1 MTDKVPINLMQLRR
15 KHFVPTKR
23 TEEYTQ
29 RLLRQLGLPDKAT
42 VGRLALGRSL
52 ADLSDLP
59 KLDESSSEG
68 VGKGIRGDTLFGDD
82 LAIWVALVVEHAAC
96 QGSLGGIDF
105 DTTVDLVLRH
115 WDRGMLLLWKDWR
128 ESDEG
133 LSKFL
138 ENLSQLASLPSVG
151 STGGSDSSGYNET
164 LARAST
170 DPIILRLGEIGIIS
184 GTKESAE
191 WTINSSGNAPH
202 IGIFGK
208 SRKGKTRT
216 AKDLMVQVR
225 KHGVPLLIID
235 PKGDLRDPTESAFL
249 RALGANIVCL
259 GREPIPLDVLACE
272 AGNEVR
278 TADGFMEALKGAVPQ
293 LGPKQLDTV
302 REITK
307 HLLAT
312 SDVVRFEDIVDAVD
326 MYYNKNDLRGDAMTA
341 SLHKLR
347 DYSLFEAILSPS
359 EFFKKTQVISVNE
372 VSDESLKF
380 AMLFVLDALLRF
392 LRGGPDAPMDRER
405 GTRALQVMLVIDEAR
420 RVMEVASASLINGL
434 VLECGSKG
442 LSCMFISQSPDHMD
456 RASDDIIEQLEV
468 VASFE
473 ADVSP
478 KSTKRM
484 FRAGAR
490 PRDIQQLELG
500 HLLAKFPGEA
510 DPVVVKAWEP

>member
-1 MTDKVPINLMQLRR
+1 M
-15 KHFVPTKR
+15 
-23 TEEYTQ
+23 
-29 RLLRQLGLPDKAT
+29 
-42 VGRLALGRSL
+42 S
-52 ADLSDLP
+52 
-59 KLDESSSEG
+59 
-68 VGKGIRGDTLFGDD
+68 
-82 LAIWVALVVEHAAC
+82 
-96 QGSLGGIDF
+96 
-105 DTTVDLVLRH
+105 
-115 WDRGMLLLWKDWR
+115 LLWKDWQ
-128 ESDEG
+128 ESSEG
-133 LSKFL
+133 LSNFL
-138 ENLSQLASLPSVG
+138 ANLSQLASLPAVTSI
-151 STGGSDSSGYNET
+151 SASDGALPNEA
-164 LARAST
+164 LAHAST
-170 DPIILRLGEIGIIS
+170 DPVVLRLGEIGIIS
-184 GTKESAE
+184 ETRETAE

-225 KHGVPLLIID
+225 EHNVPLLIID
-235 PKGDLRDPTESAFL
+235 PKGDLRDPSESAFL

-259 GREPIPLDVLACE
+259 GREPIPLDVLACG

-293 LGPKQLDTV
+293 LGPKQLDTI

-307 HLLAT
+307 HLLSSAE
-312 SDVVRFEDIVDAVD
+312 VVRFEDIVDAVD
-326 MYYNKNDLRGDAMTA
+326 THYKKNDLRGDALTA

-347 DYSLFEAILSPS
+347 DYSLFEPILSPS

-405 GTRALQVMLVIDEAR
+405 GTRALQLMLVIDEAR

-490 PRDIQQLELG
+490 PGDIQHLELG
-500 HLLAKFPGEA
+500 HLLAKFPGKAE
-510 DPVVVKAWEP
+510 PVVVKAWEP

>member
-1 MTDKVPINLMQLRR
+1 MSDKVPINLMQLRR

-59 KLDESSSEG
+59 RLDESSSEG

-82 LAIWVALVVEHAAC
+82 LAIWVALVVEHAAY
-96 QGSLGGIDF
+96 QGNPNGIDF
-105 DTTVDLVLRH
+105 ETIVDLIRRH
-115 WDRGMLLLWKDWR
+115 WDRGMSLLWKDWQ
-128 ESDEG
+128 ESAEG

-138 ENLSQLASLPSVG
+138 EHLSQLASLPSVG
-151 STGGSDSSGYNET
+151 SISGSNGARSSDS
-164 LARAST
+164 LAHAST
-170 DPIILRLGEIGIIS
+170 DPIVLRLGEIGVIS
-184 GTKESAE
+184 GTRETAE

-202 IGIFGK
+202 LGIFGK

-225 KHGVPLLIID
+225 EHGVPLLIID

-249 RALGANIVCL
+249 RALDANIVCL
-259 GREPIPLDVLACE
+259 GREPIPLDVLACGV
-272 AGNEVR
+272 GNEVR

-293 LGPKQLDTV
+293 LGPKQLDTI

-307 HLLAT
+307 HLLTTAE
-312 SDVVRFEDIVDAVD
+312 VVRFEDIVDAVD
-326 MYYNKNDLRGDAMTA
+326 THYKKNDLRGDALTA

-347 DYSLFEAILSPS
+347 DYSLFEPILSPS

-392 LRGGPDAPMDRER
+392 LRGGPDAPMDRES
-405 GTRALQVMLVIDEAR
+405 GTRALQLMLVIDEAR

-484 FRAGAR
+484 FRDGAR

-500 HLLAKFPGEA
+500 HLLAKFPGKAE
-510 DPVVVKAWEP
+510 PVVVKAWEP